1 MNKKHIPIQFKLII
15 ATIFMLLAAGG
26 IVVELIIQQY
36 HGILVL
42 ALFFFA
48 NALVFVAKSTREVWL
63 FCPLATF
70 LVCYNQTMKFN
81 QILSQPK

>member
-36 HGILVL
+36 QGIILL
-42 ALFFFA
+42 ALFFLA
-48 NALVFVAKSTREVWL
+48 NVLVFVAKITNEKKCL
-63 FCPLATF
+63 CPLATF
-70 LVCYNQTMKFN
+70 LVRVAIKFN
-81 QILSQPK
+81 QFTKFK